1 MAAVSTAV
9 VNTKAQEVAER
20 MVKHIEAEGRGR
32 ECFYFRETGEPLV
45 QGGRSFG
52 KLVRAGQHGTMDLQR
67 SMRATFIV
75 EYPFRP
81 SLASCCDMV
90 AEHTRTGQRVVY
102 DDARWEED
110 PRVDEQAGPSLT
122 VDWTLEAMLDNLER
136 KAA

>member
-1 MAAVSTAV
+1 MSVAVLNLDA
-9 VNTKAQEVAER
+9 TKVAER
-20 MVKHIEAEGRGR
+20 MIKHIEAEGRGR
-32 ECFYFRETGEPLV
+32 ECFYFRDTGEPLV

-52 KLVRAGQHGTMDLQR
+52 KLVRSGDHGTMDLQR

-90 AEHTRTGQRVVY
+90 TEHEETGQRIVY
-102 DDARWEED
+102 DQARWEDD

-122 VDWTLEAMLDNLER
+122 VDWTLEAMLNDLER